1 MVKQLKPSNYNQNQ
15 VSSAYRDR
23 ANERR
28 DKIGSDNPYVKD
40 DKPKTLDT
48 EIEKSNIGRKMLEKS
63 GWKKGQGLGA
73 RGQGIKEPIRA
84 SHQRAPGNSSGIGSS
99 SSNRKR

>member
-15 VSSAYRDR
+15 LSSAYRDR

-40 DKPKTLDT
+40 DKPKTLDRVEYFAIFERFVCLIT
-48 EIEKSNIGRKMLEKS
+48 SK
-63 GWKKGQGLGA
+63 
-73 RGQGIKEPIRA
+73 
-84 SHQRAPGNSSGIGSS
+84 
-99 SSNRKR
+99 

>member
-1 MVKQLKPSNYNQNQ
+1 MLRENSKHFRIIAKTRFS
-15 VSSAYRDR
+15 
-23 ANERR
+23 
-28 DKIGSDNPYVKD
+28 KITKCLTL
-40 DKPKTLDT
+40 TLDT
-48 EIEKSNIGRKMLEKS
+48 EIEQSNIGRKMLEKS

-99 SSNRKR
+99 GSNRKR